1 MRKTIFLVFFS
12 TVLCSVL
19 VASDIPFFKS
29 LFMGD
34 EEYVKQELLK
44 CNAVESVEIILS
56 SYDAYDNDKTYNIFV
71 HLTENRFIAF
81 SSVKLQAYLR
91 GSSNSNSFPSIRIS
105 QINDIVPLERALIPA
120 RINFVHNTAQYD
132 FDLQSFHA
140 SHLIQAL
147 PELNMNNI
155 LDIINNFDAVYAY
168 ISLLPESSK
177 DHPWF
182 IHFEE
187 DVPYTESFIIPDI
200 FIDGV
205 PFSITEYKNEHDFFD
220 SKIEIT
226 WEYRYKFYKISVDR
240 GMNEYGLSFL
250 RTDYKSNYP

>member
-1 MRKTIFLVFFS
+1 MKTILISVVFAVSMVS
-12 TVLCSVL
+12 TF
-19 VASDIPFFKS
+19 AAGDIPFFKS

-34 EEYVKQELLK
+34 EEYVRQELLK
-44 CNAVESVEIILS
+44 CKDVESVEIILS
-56 SYDAYDNDKTYNIFV
+56 NYDAYDDDKTYNIFV
-71 HLTENRFIAF
+71 HLTESRFITF

-91 GSSNSNSFPSIRIS
+91 GSRNSNNFPSIRIS

-132 FDLQSFHA
+132 FDLQSLHT
-140 SHLIQAL
+140 SHLIKAL

-155 LDIINNFDAVYAY
+155 LDIINNFDDVYAY

-187 DVPYTESFIIPDI
+187 DIPYTESFIIPDI

-205 PFSITEYKNEHDFFD
+205 PFSIIEYKNEHDFFD
-220 SKIEIT
+220 PKREIT
-226 WEYRYKFYKISVDR
+226 WEYRYKFYKISVER
-240 GMNEYGLSFL
+240 GINEYGLSPL
-250 RTDYKSNYP
+250 RIDYKSN

>member
-1 MRKTIFLVFFS
+1 MKTMLISVVFAVSMVS
-12 TVLCSVL
+12 TF
-19 VASDIPFFKS
+19 AAGDIPFFKS

-34 EEYVKQELLK
+34 EEYVRQELLK
-44 CNAVESVEIILS
+44 CKDVESVEIILS
-56 SYDAYDNDKTYNIFV
+56 NYDAYDDDKTYNIFV
-71 HLTENRFIAF
+71 HLTESRFITF

-91 GSSNSNSFPSIRIS
+91 GSRNSNNFPSIRIS

-132 FDLQSFHA
+132 FDLQSFHT

-155 LDIINNFDAVYAY
+155 LDIINNFDNVYAY

-177 DHPWF
+177 NHPWF

-187 DVPYTESFIIPDI
+187 DIPYTESFIIPDI
-200 FIDGV
+200 FKDGV
-205 PFSITEYKNEHDFFD
+205 PFSIIEYRNEHDFFD
-220 SKIEIT
+220 PKIEIT
-226 WEYRYKFYKISVDR
+226 WEYRYKFYKISVER
-240 GMNEYGLSFL
+240 GIKEYGLSSL
-250 RTDYKSNYP
+250 RTDYKSN